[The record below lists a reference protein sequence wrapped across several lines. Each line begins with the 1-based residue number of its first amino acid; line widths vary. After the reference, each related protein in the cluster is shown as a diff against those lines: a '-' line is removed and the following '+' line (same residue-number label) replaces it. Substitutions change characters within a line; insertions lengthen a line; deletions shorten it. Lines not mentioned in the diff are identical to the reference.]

1 MHFLGNMSLYKES
14 AVGSTGADKCS
25 NIEQGNMKQQF
36 NSNVDALSPFLFCKG
51 LYNDRVQL

>member
-1 MHFLGNMSLYKES
+1 MSLYKES

-25 NIEQGNMKQQF
+25 NIEQGNLKQQF